1 MTSSKQT
8 HRNVSFRKLAKEF
21 QTLSHQILQY
31 ANQGLLRPHL
41 QQEVSKMIIEFSGCD
56 AVELWLKDH
65 DKYFRCRAHRH
76 PEGPVSSEIMPC
88 AQNENGEILPD
99 SKDDPNLFYLCR
111 DIILGQADLSQPGF
125 KKSGSYWLNSIKKLP
140 FLHLKRDKKSY
151 LHGLN
156 TKGVFSSL
164 ALIPL
169 RVDRQNIGLLQL
181 KSQRKKFFSE
191 DEIELYED
199 LAQGLG
205 VALAHRDAQVDLRE
219 RVKELTCLYSI
230 ARLAAQHDLSTKEI
244 LQGIV
249 KVLPPAW
256 LYPEIAH
263 ARIILYGTSFSTPG
277 FREGRYRQRA
287 DIIINGKH
295 WGNVEVVYGEERPG
309 LDEGP
314 FLREERALLDAIAKE
329 IANIL
334 IGRQAEQDKL
344 NLEEQVRHADRLA
357 TIGQLAAGVA
367 HELNEPL
374 GSILGFAQLAKKC
387 PGLPH
392 QAELDIE
399 KISNASL
406 LARDIVKKLLIF
418 ARQMPPQKIK
428 VNVNQLLEEVLNFF
442 KSRCS
447 KEGVE
452 LTCSLS
458 PNLPEVDADLSQ
470 LNQVVVN
477 LIVNAL
483 QAMPQGGDLKIKTLY
498 EDNHVLLIVE
508 DTGIGMNE
516 EVLEKIFTPFFTT
529 KEVGKGTG
537 LGLPVVHGII
547 TSHGGSVRVK
557 SKVDQGTRFEIQL
570 PTAKSNSSEPR

>member
-1 MTSSKQT
+1 
-8 HRNVSFRKLAKEF
+8 
-21 QTLSHQILQY
+21 
-31 ANQGLLRPHL
+31 
-41 QQEVSKMIIEFSGCD
+41 
-56 AVELWLKDH
+56 
-65 DKYFRCRAHRH
+65 
-76 PEGPVSSEIMPC
+76 
-88 AQNENGEILPD
+88 
-99 SKDDPNLFYLCR
+99 
-111 DIILGQADLSQPGF
+111 
-125 KKSGSYWLNSIKKLP
+125 
-140 FLHLKRDKKSY
+140 
-151 LHGLN
+151 
-156 TKGVFSSL
+156 
-164 ALIPL
+164 
-169 RVDRQNIGLLQL
+169 L
-181 KSQRKKFFSE
+181 KSKCKKFFTE
-191 DEIELYED
+191 DEIELYEN
-199 LAQGLG
+199 LAQDIGI
-205 VALAHRDAQVDLRE
+205 ALAHRDAQVDLRE

-230 ARLAAQHDLSTKEI
+230 ARLAAQHDLSTEEI

-263 ARIILYGTSFSTPG
+263 ARVTLNGAFFSTPG
-277 FREGRYRQRA
+277 FQEGKYRQRA
-287 DIIINGKH
+287 DILINGKH
-295 WGNVEVVYGEERPG
+295 RGSVEVVYGEERPE

-329 IANIL
+329 VANIL

-399 KISNASL
+399 KISHASL
-406 LARDIVKKLLIF
+406 NARDIVKKLLIF

-428 VNVNQLLEEVLNFF
+428 VNVNQLVEEVLNFF
-442 KSRCS
+442 ISRCS

-452 LTCSLS
+452 VTCSLS
-458 PNLPEVDADLSQ
+458 TELPEVDADPTQ

-483 QAMPQGGDLKIKTLY
+483 QAMPHGGDLKIQTSF
-498 EDNHVLLIVE
+498 ENNRVLLIIE

-529 KEVGKGTG
+529 KDVGKGTG

-547 TSHGGSVRVK
+547 TSHGGSLKVK
-557 SKVDQGTRFEIQL
+557 SKVGQGTRFEIQL
-570 PTAKSNSSEPR
+570 PISNSSISEG